1 MKLTTNTIIIIFGI
15 LALCVLALFPI
26 SVFAM
31 PILQGRQNQVDP
43 QATIQAMVTQ
53 TTIALMLNAP
63 TQTPPPPTATA
74 IPATNTVAPTAT
86 TASTQAPTTYCDWMA
101 FVKDVTIPDGTTL
114 RPSET
119 FTKTWRIKNRGTC
132 TWTPD
137 YTFVFSSGDQL
148 GSTTSVRLPHYVA
161 PGQTVDITISFTAPT
176 AEGSYRGYWIM
187 RNTSGALFGTGDKAN
202 AAIYVDIRVK
212 NQVVTQIPPH
222 GTVGGNLCYPS
233 EFNPPMTLYF
243 ENVHT
248 GERIQFA
255 IPENQNIY
263 SVLLPNGR
271 YYAYAWAP
279 GYELEGAYVHPDT
292 HLMKSF
298 FVEGGL
304 TTPFIN
310 LCDWG
315 PNPHGKG
322 E

>member
-1 MKLTTNTIIIIFGI
+1 MKLTNNTIFIIFGV

-31 PILQGRQNQVDP
+31 PLLQREQSAQPNP
-43 QATIQAMVTQ
+43 QATVDAMVTQ
-53 TTIALMLNAP
+53 TVIAMTLNAP
-63 TQTPPPPTATA
+63 TQTPLPSTATA
-74 IPATNTVAPTAT
+74 VPATNTPAPTSTAVPTNT
-86 TASTQAPTTYCDWMA
+86 TVTYCDWMM
-101 FVKDVTIPDGTTL
+101 FVQDVTYPDGSVL
-114 RPSET
+114 QPGET
-119 FTKTWRIKNRGTC
+119 FTKVWRIKNRGTC

-137 YTFVFSSGDQL
+137 YALVFSSGDQM
-148 GSTTSVRLPHYVA
+148 GGTTAVRLPGYIA
-161 PGQTVDITISFTAPT
+161 PGQSVDVSVTFTAPT
-176 AEGSYRGYWIM
+176 NAGSYRGYWIM
-187 RNTSGALFGTGDKAN
+187 RNSSGTLFGSGDKAN
-202 AAIYVDIRVK
+202 VPVYVDIRVK
-212 NQVVTQIPPH
+212 KPDTPQH

-243 ENVHT
+243 ENAHT

-263 SVLLPNGR
+263 AVLLPAGR

-279 GYELEGAYVHPDT
+279 NYNLEGAYT
-292 HLMKSF
+292 HSNGLMKSF

-310 LCDWG
+310 LCDWS